1 MIPSSAGPCY
11 SERAKF
17 CSESFYYDSYEVTSQ
32 KGFFSED
39 DTSLVTEMFLRNP
52 RSVMAKD
59 LQTDISMLDNIP
71 KDQL

>member
-1 MIPSSAGPCY
+1 MSIDTPAMSLFGLVSGLSLPY
-11 SERAKF
+11 AKAHNF
-17 CSESFYYDSYEVTSQ
+17 TQ
-32 KGFFSED
+32 GFFSED

-59 LQTDISMLDNIP
+59 LQADISLLDNIP

>member
-1 MIPSSAGPCY
+1 MI
-11 SERAKF
+11 
-17 CSESFYYDSYEVTSQ
+17 SYEVTSQ